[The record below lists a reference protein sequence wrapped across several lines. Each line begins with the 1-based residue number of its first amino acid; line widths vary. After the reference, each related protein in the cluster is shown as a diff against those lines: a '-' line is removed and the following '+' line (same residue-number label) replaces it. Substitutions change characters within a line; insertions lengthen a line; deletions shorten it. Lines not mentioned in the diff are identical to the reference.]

1 MNDNPENKAWHVDR
15 TINLSIVFLVVAQ
28 FAGGIW
34 WVSRVD
40 TRLDAA
46 IVLNDRQEVRLGTV
60 EGVINAQA
68 VSAATLAAQLTA
80 MRESLA
86 DLKSAQAETNRLLRN
101 LSTPATAP

>member
-1 MNDNPENKAWHVDR
+1 MTEKTEAKAWHVDR

-34 WVSRVD
+34 WVSGLSN
-40 TRLDAA
+40 RLESA
-46 IVLNDRQEVRLGTV
+46 IVLNDRQDARLGTI

-80 MRESLA
+80 MRESLVE
-86 DLKSAQAETNRLLRN
+86 LKSAQAETNRLLRN
-101 LSTPATAP
+101 LSTPAAP